1 MNENLDRQ
9 IINFM
14 NEVGWYISME
24 YGEPINNEY
33 IEVWHDKDFLN
44 NTLYDF
50 IGGYYMGGNNVPDT
64 ARYVVELIL
73 MRKREGQRENQ
84 I

>member
-1 MNENLDRQ
+1 MNEQLDRA

-14 NEVGWYISME
+14 NDVGWYISME
-24 YGEPINNEY
+24 YGNTVNNEY
-33 IEVWHDKDFLN
+33 IKEWHNKDFLN

-50 IGGYYMGGNNVPDT
+50 IGSYYMGGATVPDT

-73 MRKREGQRENQ
+73 MRKNGTA
-84 I
+84 

>member
-1 MNENLDRQ
+1 MTNEKDRR

-24 YGEPINNEY
+24 YGSSINNEY
-33 IEVWHDKDFLN
+33 IKYWHDKDFLN

-50 IGGYYMGGNNVPDT
+50 IGSYYIAGKSIPDT
-64 ARYVVELIL
+64 ARYVVALTKQKIQDKN
-73 MRKREGQRENQ
+73 M
-84 I
+84 

>member
-1 MNENLDRQ
+1 MNEQLDRQ

-14 NEVGWYISME
+14 NDVGWYISME
-24 YGEPINNEY
+24 YGSTINNEY
-33 IEVWHDKDFLN
+33 IEYWNDKEFLN

-50 IGGYYMGGNNVPDT
+50 IGSYYIGGNTVPDT

-73 MRKREGQRENQ
+73 MKHNGQA
-84 I
+84 

>member
-1 MNENLDRQ
+1 MNKKLNRQ

-14 NEVGWYISME
+14 NSVGWYISME
-24 YGEPINNEY
+24 YGVEYNRMWHNE
-33 IEVWHDKDFLN
+33 EFLN

-50 IGGYYMGGNNVPDT
+50 IGSYYMGGNTVPDT

-73 MRKREGQRENQ
+73 MKHNGQA
-84 I
+84 

>member
-1 MNENLDRQ
+1 MNEQLDRQ

-14 NEVGWYISME
+14 NDVGWYISME
-24 YGEPINNEY
+24 YGSTINNEY
-33 IEVWHDKDFLN
+33 IKYWNDKEFLN

-50 IGGYYMGGNNVPDT
+50 IGSYYMGGNTVPDT

-73 MRKREGQRENQ
+73 MKHNGQA
-84 I
+84 

>member
-1 MNENLDRQ
+1 MNSKMDRQ

-24 YGEPINNEY
+24 YSTEY
-33 IEVWHDKDFLN
+33 TMLWHDKDFLN

-50 IGGYYMGGNNVPDT
+50 IGSYYMGGNTVPET
-64 ARYVVELIL
+64 ARYVVELTL
-73 MRKREGQRENQ
+73 MKKLGTA
-84 I
+84 

>member
-1 MNENLDRQ
+1 MNNKLDRQ

-24 YGEPINNEY
+24 YGETVNNEY
-33 IEVWHDKDFLN
+33 TATWHDKEFLN

-50 IGGYYMGGNNVPDT
+50 IGSYYMGGANVPDT
-64 ARYVVELIL
+64 ARYVVELIK
-73 MRKREGQRENQ
+73 MKRSGVA
-84 I
+84 

>member
-1 MNENLDRQ
+1 MNNNLDRQ

-24 YGEPINNEY
+24 YGDTINNEY
-33 IEVWHDKDFLN
+33 TQKWFDKEFLN

-50 IGGYYMGGNNVPDT
+50 IGRHYLGGNNVPDT
-64 ARYVVELIL
+64 ARYVVELTDMIKHG
-73 MRKREGQRENQ
+73 RA
-84 I
+84 